1 MSVKQ
6 RLTDYIKYRK
16 ISKSEFCR
24 TIEVSNAY
32 ITSIV
37 TSIQPDKIER
47 ITLKYPDL
55 NTGWLLTGEGEMLK
69 NDETS
74 KNNIKEKAV
83 LIHQSDPK
91 DLEIIQLQR
100 QMISDRDK
108 IIKLM
113 EKRIEMLEQNQ
124 VCFYP
129 KYEDNPSS
137 MELNDVHVEY
147 RASKP

>member
-1 MSVKQ
+1 MTIKE
-6 RLTDYIKYRK
+6 RLTQFAKSKEKSVRAFEIKTGLTIGYI
-16 ISKSEFCR
+16 
-24 TIEVSNAY
+24 NA
-32 ITSIV
+32 IRV
-37 TSIQPDKIER
+37 SIQPDKVQSIASC
-47 ITLKYPDL
+47 YPEL
-55 NTGWLLTGEGEMLK
+55 NIGWLMTGEGEMLK
-69 NDETS
+69 SDETS

-137 MELNDVHVEY
+137 MEVNDVHVEY